1 MDTAQNTKIAFFEI
15 KPWEIEEIK
24 KQFNRYN
31 IEFFEERLT
40 QDNISKVKD
49 VEIISTFIKT
59 ELSGHLLSQMPALKF
74 ISTRST
80 GYDHIDK
87 EYCEAN
93 GIKVSNVPN
102 YGANTVA
109 EHAVSLLL
117 AIYKRIPESSEKV
130 RSGYFNPEGLTGL
143 DLMGKTIGI
152 LGTGNIGQ
160 NMAKYV
166 IAFGAHALAYDINP
180 DQKFADLECVKYV
193 GLEDVWAKSD
203 VISLHL
209 PYCDDT
215 HHIINRDS
223 ISKMKKGVVI
233 INTARGGLIETDALF
248 DAIRDGHVGGAGL
261 DVLEEE
267 GFLAEEIEL
276 LHTDKH
282 SDNVD
287 FKIALEN
294 HMLAHL
300 PNVIITPHN
309 AFNTAEALQRIV
321 TITIENIKSYLSG
334 DVKNLI
340 K

>member
-193 GLEDVWAKSD
+193 GLED
-203 VISLHL
+203 
-209 PYCDDT
+209 
-215 HHIINRDS
+215 
-223 ISKMKKGVVI
+223 
-233 INTARGGLIETDALF
+233 
-248 DAIRDGHVGGAGL
+248 
-261 DVLEEE
+261 
-267 GFLAEEIEL
+267 
-276 LHTDKH
+276 
-282 SDNVD
+282 
-287 FKIALEN
+287 
-294 HMLAHL
+294 
-300 PNVIITPHN
+300 
-309 AFNTAEALQRIV
+309 
-321 TITIENIKSYLSG
+321 
-334 DVKNLI
+334 
-340 K
+340 